1 MKKKVL
7 IIEKINLFTFIVS
20 ILLSIKYEKVLIFES
35 KQILN
40 NYIIHNFLL
49 KKIFIKFLK
58 KKIFFLDDGINENFT
73 FFSNKIGL
81 DHLLKSKKFKI
92 PFFLKKNFNT
102 DIEKIYK
109 KHILNFIQSKY
120 RLYIVFRYLNKKND
134 CKLIECYKDYFN
146 LKSELKINSGVTT
159 FVTFFENF
167 NFFIKSNLYF

>member
-58 KKIFFLDDGINENFT
+58 KIFFLMM
-73 FFSNKIGL
+73 
-81 DHLLKSKKFKI
+81 
-92 PFFLKKNFNT
+92 
-102 DIEKIYK
+102 
-109 KHILNFIQSKY
+109 
-120 RLYIVFRYLNKKND
+120 V
-134 CKLIECYKDYFN
+134 
-146 LKSELKINSGVTT
+146 
-159 FVTFFENF
+159 
-167 NFFIKSNLYF
+167 

>member
-58 KKIFFLDDGINENFT
+58 KKFFFLMM
-73 FFSNKIGL
+73 
-81 DHLLKSKKFKI
+81 
-92 PFFLKKNFNT
+92 
-102 DIEKIYK
+102 
-109 KHILNFIQSKY
+109 
-120 RLYIVFRYLNKKND
+120 V
-134 CKLIECYKDYFN
+134 
-146 LKSELKINSGVTT
+146 
-159 FVTFFENF
+159 
-167 NFFIKSNLYF
+167 